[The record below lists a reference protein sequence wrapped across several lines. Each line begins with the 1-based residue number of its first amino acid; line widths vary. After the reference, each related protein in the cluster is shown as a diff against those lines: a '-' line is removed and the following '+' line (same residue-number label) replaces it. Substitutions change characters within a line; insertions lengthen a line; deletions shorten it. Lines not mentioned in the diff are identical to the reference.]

1 MIVAMNTIRIKKG
14 EVDQVISRFKN
25 PEILKQF
32 DGFLGLEVMKKMN
45 GKEEDQLSVCTR
57 WRDEETFNQ
66 WLHSQAF
73 KDVHHKT
80 PEERKNSVTLGTEF
94 SLLEVAIAVS
104 K

>member
-1 MIVAMNTIRIKKG
+1 MRKHSI
-14 EVDQVISRFKN
+14 
-25 PEILKQF
+25 
-32 DGFLGLEVMKKMN
+32 N
-45 GKEEDQLSVCTR
+45 G
-57 WRDEETFNQ
+57 
-66 WLHSQAF
+66 LHSQAF